1 MRLRGTLLWPLASL
15 AGWADDNPLSAAGA
29 VVTVGALTSLVVPTV
44 VGIGSDRAGGGTM
57 ALDGATAEAVAEA
70 ALARPAYVVVAL
82 VGLSVVAL
90 YDG

>member
-29 VVTVGALTSLVVPTV
+29 VVAVGALTALVVST
-44 VGIGSDRAGGGTM
+44 GTGSGRAGGETM
-57 ALDGATAEAVAEA
+57 ALDGATAEAVAEV
-70 ALARPAYVVVAL
+70 ALARPAYVIVAL